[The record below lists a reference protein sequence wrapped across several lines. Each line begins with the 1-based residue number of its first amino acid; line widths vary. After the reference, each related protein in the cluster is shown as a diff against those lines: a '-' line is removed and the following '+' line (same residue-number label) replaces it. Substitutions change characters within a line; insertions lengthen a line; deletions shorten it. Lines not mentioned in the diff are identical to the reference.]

1 MKRDPLTFR
10 QVVLTV
16 VLIACLL
23 SAILIVAMDNGFPK
37 D

>member
-16 VLIACLL
+16 VFLVCLL
-23 SAILIVAMDNGFPK
+23 ALIVTVEMNGGFPK